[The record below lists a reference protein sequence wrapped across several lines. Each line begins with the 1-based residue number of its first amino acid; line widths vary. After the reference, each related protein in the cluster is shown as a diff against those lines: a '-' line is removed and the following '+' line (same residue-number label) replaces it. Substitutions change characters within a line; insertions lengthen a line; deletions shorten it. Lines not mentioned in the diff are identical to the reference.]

1 MIDHQ
6 KFLNNFKYFDKEIVS
21 EIIELFAEEYPTRF
35 STLHQNISESDFDS
49 LQFNAH
55 SLKGVIS
62 NFLANDTKEL
72 ARQLEEKGKKSDPE
86 NLSVLYEELKS
97 STENLLKELEI
108 LKNKYYS

>member
-6 KFLNNFKYFDKEIVS
+6 KFVNNFRHFDKEIVS
-21 EIIELFAEEYPTRF
+21 EIIDLFIEEYPSRF
-35 STLHQNISESDFDS
+35 STLQQNINESDFES
-49 LQFNAH
+49 LQFHAH

-62 NFLANDTKEL
+62 NFLDNGTKDL
-72 ARQLEEKGKKSDPE
+72 ARRLEEKGKNSDPE
-86 NLSVLYEELKS
+86 NLSKLFEELKL